1 MKKVLPCDLYRID
14 KQCFANQSSVVAH
27 FESHIEGHN
36 RVFMLLGRS
45 GEQFEAY
52 PPAAVGVVVGD
63 DSEPAYL
70 RGVCHMGTDA
80 GAGVVVSDAH
90 NAQGVRDILRQFA
103 QIHYRACLG

>member
-1 MKKVLPCDLYRID
+1 MKAVNYRAIRGTGLRM
-14 KQCFANQSSVVAH
+14 QS
-27 FESHIEGHN
+27 F
-36 RVFMLLGRS
+36 RLLK
-45 GEQFEAY
+45 FEAY